1 MLRSMKYGTL
11 GAVLAGLVA
20 APVVWLSV
28 DKTVEL
34 VVDGR
39 PSAVRTTAADVGEL
53 LASRGY
59 RADQHDLVAPS
70 ENAPLRDGMRVVL
83 RHGRLLHLN
92 IDGARRDVWTTAR
105 TVQAALGQLGYTTQD
120 FVSVSRSER
129 LPLSPSDLTIRTPRA
144 VTLVHDGQREHL
156 TSTDAT
162 VGALLSDLGVVLN
175 PDDRVRPGL
184 GAPLT
189 DGQRIVIK
197 RVDKSRIVRHRTL
210 DFPTIRRDDPQLDRG
225 TTKTVQTGRD
235 GLEKITYAV
244 VYLNGKQVARTRI
257 SAVVVRKPRP
267 QIIHVGTKPLPV
279 VTEASSGSSGGSG
292 GSGGAGGSGGS
303 SGHIATPAEAQAMAR
318 QMVADRGWSSG
329 EFDCLVTLWNH
340 ESGWS
345 VTAANSSGA
354 YGIPQALPGSKM
366 SSAGPNWQTDA
377 HTQITWGLNYIASRY
392 GTPCGAWSQWQAN
405 GGWY

>member
-28 DKTVEL
+28 DKTVHL
-34 VVDGR
+34 VVDGHG
-39 PSAVRTTAADVGEL
+39 STVRTTAADVGEL

-59 RADQHDLVAPS
+59 HADAHDLVAPAP
-70 ENAPLRDGMRVVL
+70 NAALHNGMRVVL
-83 RHGRLLHLN
+83 RRGRLLHLN
-92 IDGARRDVWTTAR
+92 VDGTRRNVWTTAR
-105 TVQAALGQLGYTTQD
+105 TVEAALGQLGYSTQD

-129 LPLSPSDLTIRTPRA
+129 LPLSPSDLTIRTPRS
-144 VTLVHDGQREHL
+144 VTLVHDGRREHL

-162 VGALLSDLGVVLN
+162 VGALLSDLGIALHG
-175 PDDRVRPGL
+175 DDKVRPGL

-189 DGQRIVIK
+189 DGERIVIT
-197 RVDKSRIVRHRTL
+197 RVDKSHIVRRRTL
-210 DFPTIRRDDPQLDRG
+210 DFPTIRRNDPQLRQG
-225 TTKTVQTGRD
+225 TTRVAQTGRD

-257 SAVVVRKPRP
+257 DTVVVRRPRP
-267 QIIHVGTKPLPV
+267 QIIRVGTKPVPV
-279 VTEASSGSSGGSG
+279 TTEAASNGSRHSGGSG
-292 GSGGAGGSGGS
+292 ASGS

-318 QMVADRGWSSG
+318 QMVADRGWSSDQ
-329 EFDCLVTLWNH
+329 FDCLVTLWNH

-345 VTAANSSGA
+345 VTAENPSGA

-366 SSAGPNWQTDA
+366 SSAGPNWQTNA
-377 HTQITWGLNYIASRY
+377 HTQITWGLDYIASRY
-392 GTPCGAWSQWQAN
+392 GTPCGAWAQWQAN